1 LLYKSRQS
9 QNEHAKVIPM
19 QTADDLFRAF
29 KVVGW
34 CTTSFHAALVTMAGT
49 VLEQIETPEGIHG
62 SKDRVY
68 EPVLMRTRGNW
79 FSAYGPLPV
88 MAIGMISGRTG
99 WVEVP
104 YVLFLAPGTHLAARA
119 VSKTLPNRA
128 KHIFF
133 AGLTD
138 QARKP
143 FSEVTRGEENQI
155 LRLALARN
163 ATVVL
168 LGTHSS
174 WAYIRD
180 GAIGS
185 FQTSLTG
192 EIFAL
197 LSQHSFIANTASAQT
212 DTSDW
217 ALFDRG
223 VGEALKEDTS
233 AVAFLLLLFSARA
246 GMLADRLGASKTH
259 GYVSCVVI
267 SNKFCEVHPH
277 CWFKSGDFIYIVG
290 NDGLNFGYGKVAW
303 AFDLKVQGSGE
314 GAAIAGT
321 IVSHRILRK
330 EKSDAE

>member
-1 LLYKSRQS
+1 
-9 QNEHAKVIPM
+9 
-19 QTADDLFRAF
+19 
-29 KVVGW
+29 
-34 CTTSFHAALVTMAGT
+34 MAGT
-49 VLEQIETPEGIHG
+49 ALEQKETPEGIHG
-62 SKDRVY
+62 SKDRVF
-68 EPVLMRTRGNW
+68 EPVLMRTHGNW
-79 FSAYGPLPV
+79 CSAYGPLPV

-99 WVEVP
+99 WVEVSF
-104 YVLFLAPGTHLAARA
+104 VLFLARGTHLSARA

-138 QARKP
+138 QTCKP
-143 FSEVTRGEENQI
+143 FCEVTRGEENQI
-155 LRLALARN
+155 LGLALARN

-185 FQTSLTG
+185 FRTSLTD

-197 LSQHSFIANTASAQT
+197 LSQHSLIANTAPAQT
-212 DTSDW
+212 DLSDW
-217 ALFDRG
+217 AVCDRG
-223 VGEALKEDTS
+223 VDDAVKEDTS
-233 AVAFLLLLFSARA
+233 AIAFLLLLFSART
-246 GMLADRLGASKTH
+246 GMLADRLGASQIH

-267 SNKFCEVHPH
+267 GNKFCEVHPH
-277 CWFKSGDFIYIVG
+277 CWFKSGNFIYIVG

-303 AFDLKVQGSGE
+303 AFDLTVQRSGE
-314 GAAIAGT
+314 GAAIAGA

>member
-1 LLYKSRQS
+1 
-9 QNEHAKVIPM
+9 M
-19 QTADDLFRAF
+19 QTADDLVRAF
-29 KVVGW
+29 RVVGW

-49 VLEQIETPEGIHG
+49 VLQQIETPEGIHG

-68 EPVLMRTRGNW
+68 DPVLIRKRGNW
-79 FSAYGPLPV
+79 CSAYGPLPV
-88 MAIGMISGRTG
+88 VAIGMISGRTG

-104 YVLFLAPGTHLAARA
+104 YVFFLAQGTHLAARA

-128 KHIFF
+128 KHIFL

-138 QARKP
+138 PARKP
-143 FSEVTRGEENQI
+143 FSEVARGEENEI
-155 LRLALARN
+155 LGLALARN

-168 LGTHSS
+168 LGTHWS

-185 FQTSLTG
+185 FQTSLNG

-197 LSQHSFIANTASAQT
+197 LSQHSFVVNTASAQT
-212 DTSDW
+212 DTSGW
-217 ALFDRG
+217 AVFDRG

-233 AVAFLLLLFSARA
+233 AVAFLLLLFSARTE
-246 GMLADRLGASKTH
+246 MLADRLGASKIH

-267 SNKFCEVHPH
+267 GNRFCEVHPH